1 MRSKK
6 PPMSASTIVL
16 QVVMVIVALIFLAPF
31 YFLLVNSVKSLG
43 DIMVDAANWPTA
55 FHFDNYSKAWEMTR
69 FPEAFTN
76 SIIITVISNLIIAML
91 SAMAAYRMVRSNTR
105 FNRIVFML
113 FVSAMVIPF
122 QSIMIP
128 LLQVI
133 NFLGVNNSI
142 VGLILSYL
150 GLGIPLSVFLFHG
163 FVKGIPLEIEEAAT
177 VDGASPFRVFGRIV
191 LPMLK
196 PMMVTVIILN
206 CLWVWNDYLLP
217 SLILQSRNCGRFRLR
232 PLRSS
237 GSIRSSGIWRC
248 RRSCWASRRSSSSSC
263 HCRSTSLKASLP
275 APLRV
280 GAAGASP
287 ITGFSIFIY
296 NHYQG

>member
-217 SLILQSRNCGRFRLR
+217 SLILQSPELR
-232 PLRSS
+232 TIPLATFAFFGQYSKQ
-237 GSIRSSGIWRC
+237 WDM
-248 RRSCWASRRSSSSSC
+248 A
-263 HCRSTSLKASLP
+263 LP
-275 APLRV
+275 ALVLGITPIIIFFLSLQKYIV
-280 GAAGASP
+280 EGVAAGSVK
-287 ITGFSIFIY
+287 G
-296 NHYQG
+296 

>member
-16 QVVMVIVALIFLAPF
+16 QIVMVIIALIFLAPF

-69 FPEAFTN
+69 FPEAFAN
-76 SIIITVISNLIIAML
+76 SVIITVISNLIIAML

-105 FNRIVFML
+105 FNQIVFML

-133 NFLGVNNSI
+133 NFLGVNNNI

-177 VDGASPFRVFGRIV
+177 VDGASPFRVFARIV

-217 SLILQSRNCGRFRLR
+217 SLILQSPELR
-232 PLRSS
+232 TIPLATFAFFGQYSKQ
-237 GSIRSSGIWRC
+237 WDM
-248 RRSCWASRRSSSSSC
+248 A
-263 HCRSTSLKASLP
+263 LP
-275 APLRV
+275 ALVLGITPIIIFFLSLQKYIV
-280 GAAGASP
+280 EGVAAGSVK
-287 ITGFSIFIY
+287 G
-296 NHYQG
+296 

>member
-16 QVVMVIVALIFLAPF
+16 QIVMVIVALIFLAPF

-76 SIIITVISNLIIAML
+76 SIIITVISNLIIALL

-142 VGLILSYL
+142 VGLILSCL

-217 SLILQSRNCGRFRLR
+217 SLILQSPELR
-232 PLRSS
+232 TIPLATFAFFGQYSKQ
-237 GSIRSSGIWRC
+237 WDM
-248 RRSCWASRRSSSSSC
+248 A
-263 HCRSTSLKASLP
+263 LP
-275 APLRV
+275 ALVLGITPIIIFFLSLQKYIV
-280 GAAGASP
+280 EGVAAGSVK
-287 ITGFSIFIY
+287 G
-296 NHYQG
+296 

>member
-16 QVVMVIVALIFLAPF
+16 QIVMVFIALIFLAPF

-69 FPEAFTN
+69 FPEAFVN
-76 SIIITVISNLIIAML
+76 SVIITVISNLIIALL

-105 FNRIVFML
+105 FNQIVFML

-217 SLILQSRNCGRFRLR
+217 SLILQSPELR
-232 PLRSS
+232 TIPLATFAFFGQYSKQ
-237 GSIRSSGIWRC
+237 WDM
-248 RRSCWASRRSSSSSC
+248 A
-263 HCRSTSLKASLP
+263 LP
-275 APLRV
+275 ALVLGITPIIIFFLSLQKYIV
-280 GAAGASP
+280 EGVAAGSVK
-287 ITGFSIFIY
+287 G
-296 NHYQG
+296 